1 MARPINN
8 DYVHLVIKSAL
19 GIIFQAFSKCY
30 YTQFGFRL
38 AANPSLKIAGLIT
51 ALPAAYD
58 WLFLFQN
65 LALQANNLMCCN
77 QNLDILNV

>member
-1 MARPINN
+1 MLN
-8 DYVHLVIKSAL
+8 
-19 GIIFQAFSKCY
+19 SKFDH
-30 YTQFGFRL
+30 TQFGFQL

-58 WLFLFQN
+58 WLFLSQN

-77 QNLDILNV
+77 QNLDKLNV